1 MAIKRSSLQR
11 ALRARFVGG
20 RSFVRDERA
29 VTAIEFGLLGIPFFA
44 IVGAIMETALVFLSG
59 QILDSAVQDASRLI
73 RTGQAGSAGYN
84 AVSFKKAVCDG
95 LYGLFDC
102 SALKLHTTVVTT
114 FSNATF
120 TANPLDLKTGDWV
133 PEWLNDAY
141 DGGGN
146 ASVIMVEAYYKWP
159 VIVSLG
165 GFNMQNTPD
174 GKRLLSAVRVFRN
187 EPF

>member
-1 MAIKRSSLQR
+1 MAIKRLSWRR
-11 ALRARFVGG
+11 ALKARFIGG

-29 VTAIEFGLLGIPFFA
+29 VTAIEFGLLGVPFFA
-44 IVGAIMETALVFLSG
+44 IIGAIMETAIVFLSG
-59 QILDSAVQDASRLI
+59 QVLDSAVQDASRLI
-73 RTGQAGSAGYN
+73 RTGQAGKASYSA
-84 AVSFKKAVCDG
+84 ASFKKAVCDN

-102 SALKLHTTVVTT
+102 SALKLHTTVVTS
-114 FSNATF
+114 FGNANF
-120 TANPLDLKTGDWV
+120 TANPLDPKTGDWV
-133 PEWLNDAY
+133 PAWVNDIY

-165 GFNMQNTPD
+165 GFNLQNTPD
-174 GKRLLSAVRVFRN
+174 GKRLVSAVRVFRN